1 MSPKDF
7 DGMVDKPS
15 MQGKGARLNTCT
27 TNLIQLIMR
36 IGLTMLDM
44 ALTDPNTGCLVRSE
58 DIQDSQERKTFLAKN
73 LLKAASLESV
83 KCNPA
88 IVGRLYMYIQL
99 LDPQVLPKEHRKQAQ
114 SFIKII
120 SRASRR
126 PAKNASNN

>member
-1 MSPKDF
+1 
-7 DGMVDKPS
+7 
-15 MQGKGARLNTCT
+15 LNTCA

-44 ALTDPNTGCLVRSE
+44 ALMDPNTGCLVRSE
-58 DIQDSQERKTFLAKN
+58 DIRDSQERKTFLAKN

-83 KCNPA
+83 KSSPA

-99 LDPQVLPKEHRKQAQ
+99 LDPQVLPKEQREQAQ
-114 SFIKII
+114 AFMKIV

-126 PAKNASNN
+126 PVKNASNN